1 MFPILRAEPTTA
13 SKSVKEGMHLGREAL
28 SGEQVTLVSG
38 IQTRSN
44 NRGTVSGSM
53 EMCSDRFIRKSVDG
67 ETGAPL
73 DNSVN
78 YDFCK

>member
-1 MFPILRAEPTTA
+1 MFPILRAESTTA
-13 SKSVKEGMHLGREAL
+13 SKSVKEGMHLGREVL

-53 EMCSDRFIRKSVDG
+53 DMCSDRFIRKSIDG
-67 ETGAPL
+67 DKGAPL
-73 DNSVN
+73 ESSVN
-78 YDFCK
+78 YDFCR